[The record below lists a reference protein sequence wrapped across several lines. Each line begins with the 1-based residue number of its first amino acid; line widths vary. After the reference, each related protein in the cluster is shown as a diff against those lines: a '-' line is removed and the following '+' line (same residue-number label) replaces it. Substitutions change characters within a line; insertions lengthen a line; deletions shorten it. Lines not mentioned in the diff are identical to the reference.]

1 MTAKNPFIAGN
12 WVRGKN
18 FFGRQK
24 LISEILE
31 GRRNYLWVTGTR
43 RVGKTS
49 LLKQIEYLIQQD
61 EHSKKYASLFWD
73 MQGSRDLKGLK
84 ESLLE
89 SVEDADSQFSQLGV
103 DVSRLEE
110 EDLFGILRK
119 LKRAV
124 KNANS
129 NLMLL
134 CDEVE
139 ELINIEKNNPE
150 VLPKLR
156 RFFQRGDHVYTVLT
170 STKRLAVLEQAS
182 IPDTSPF
189 LHGFV
194 PPVYLPRFEHEDSA
208 ALIGQWNFSAD
219 IVEEIIKKT
228 AHHPYLIQL
237 LCSRLIDSND
247 IGKVIAEISQDEM
260 ISHFFS
266 VDFQTLEN
274 SEKEILLCLLQ
285 NKKLT
290 LGKLQSLS
298 GEPSDKLIK
307 ELYQLM
313 QLGFIKQTEHYYC
326 VSNYFFGQW
335 LEREKQKL
343 YSESTLK
350 RAETLP
356 DSAPA
361 ITVAVGL
368 PEIGDSLAQHEIL
381 GKLGS
386 GGMGVVFKGRD
397 LKLNRLVALKILS
410 PDLMNDSE
418 LRKRFILEAQTSSA
432 MNHQNI
438 CTIYQTGEDTG
449 LSFISMEYIEG
460 HNLRDWS
467 QIHQDIP
474 GKLNIAIQTGKGFIH
489 AHSKGIVHRDIKPEN
504 IMVTKEGVAKITDF
518 GLAKTLKPV
527 DQHLTKSGTT
537 LGTLSYMSPEQASG
551 LDTDYRADIFSF
563 GILLYELF
571 AGQLPFSGKF
581 ELSVLYSILNEEPV
595 PICEVNSELPGAL
608 GKVVSK
614 AMQKHKEKRFESMAE
629 LVSELELILEKSRNL

>member
-24 LISEILE
+24 LINEILE
-31 GRRNYLWVTGTR
+31 GRRHYLWVAGTR

-49 LLKQIEYLIQQD
+49 LLKQLEYLILQGESSD
-61 EHSKKYASLFWD
+61 KYVSLFWD
-73 MQGSRDLKGLK
+73 MQGSRDLNGLK

-89 SVEDADSQFSQLGV
+89 SVEDAEPQFSQLGV

-110 EDLFGILRK
+110 QDLFGILRT

-124 KNANS
+124 KDANS

-156 RFFQRGDHVYTVLT
+156 RFFQHGDNIYTVLT
-170 STKRLAVLEQAS
+170 STRRLGILEQTS

-194 PPVYLPRFEHEDSA
+194 PPIYLPRFEHEDSV
-208 ALIGQWNFSAD
+208 ALIGQWNFSGD
-219 IVEEIIKKT
+219 IIEEIIEKT
-228 AHHPYLIQL
+228 DHHPYLIQL
-237 LCSRLIDSND
+237 LCTRLIDSND
-247 IGKVIAEISQDEM
+247 IGKVIAEISQDDM

-266 VDFQTLEN
+266 VDFRTLES
-274 SEKEILLCLLQ
+274 SEKEILLCLLH

-290 LGKLQSLS
+290 LGKLQNLC
-298 GEPSDKLIK
+298 GAPSEKLIK
-307 ELYQLM
+307 QLYQLM
-313 QLGFIKQTEHYYC
+313 QLGFIKQTDRYYC

-343 YSESTLK
+343 YSDSTLK

-356 DSAPA
+356 DSDPSLTPA
-361 ITVAVGL
+361 AGL
-368 PEIGDSLAQHEIL
+368 PEIGDSLAQHKIL

-397 LKLNRLVALKILS
+397 QKLNRLVALKILS

-418 LRKRFILEAQTSSA
+418 LRQRFILEAQAASA

-438 CTIYQTGEDTG
+438 CTIYQTGEDAG
-449 LSFISMEYIEG
+449 LSFISMEYIDG

-467 QIHQDIP
+467 QIHRDIP

-518 GLAKTLKPV
+518 GLAKTLTPV
-527 DQHLTKSGTT
+527 DPHLTKSGTT

-551 LDTDYRADIFSF
+551 LDTDHRADIFSF
-563 GILLYELF
+563 GIVLYELF
-571 AGQLPFSGKF
+571 SGQLPFTGKF
-581 ELSVLYSILNEEPV
+581 ELSVLYSILNEDPV
-595 PICEVNSELPGAL
+595 PISKVNSELPEAL
-608 GKVVSK
+608 DKIIWK
-614 AMQKHKEKRFESMAE
+614 ALQKDKAKRYESMSE
-629 LVSELELILEKSRNL
+629 LVGELELLLEKGR

>member
-1 MTAKNPFIAGN
+1 MTVKNPFIAGN

-24 LISEILE
+24 LINEILE
-31 GRRNYLWVTGTR
+31 GRRNYLWITGTR

-49 LLKQIEYLIQQD
+49 LLKQIEYLILQG

-73 MQGSRDLKGLK
+73 MQGSRDLNGLK

-89 SVEDADSQFSQLGV
+89 SIEDADSQFSQLGV
-103 DVSRLEE
+103 DISRLEE
-110 EDLFGILRK
+110 EDLFGILRR

-124 KNANS
+124 KDANL

-156 RFFQRGDHVYTVLT
+156 RFFQRGDNIYTVLT

-194 PPVYLPRFEHEDSA
+194 PPIYLPRFEHEDSA
-208 ALIGQWNFSAD
+208 ALIGQWHFSED

-266 VDFQTLEN
+266 VDFQTLER

-285 NKKLT
+285 NKKLS

-298 GEPSDKLIK
+298 GQPSEKLIK
-307 ELYQLM
+307 QLYQLM
-313 QLGFIKQTEHYYC
+313 QLGFIKQTDRYYC

-343 YSESTLK
+343 YSDSTLK

-356 DSAPA
+356 DSDPSS
-361 ITVAVGL
+361 TVAVGL
-368 PEIGDSLAQHEIL
+368 PEIGDNLAQHEIL

-397 LKLNRLVALKILS
+397 QKLNRLVALKILS

-418 LRKRFILEAQTSSA
+418 LKKRFILEAQAASA

-438 CTIYQTGEDTG
+438 CTIYQTGEKAG

-467 QIHQDIP
+467 QIHRDIP
-474 GKLNIAIQTGKGFIH
+474 GKLNIAIQMGKGFIH
-489 AHSKGIVHRDIKPEN
+489 AHSKDIVHRDIKPEN

-551 LDTDYRADIFSF
+551 LDTDHRSDIFSF
-563 GILLYELF
+563 GVLLYELF
-571 AGQLPFSGKF
+571 SGRLPFSGKF
-581 ELSVLYSILNEEPV
+581 ELSVLYSILNEDPV
-595 PICEVNSELPGAL
+595 PVCEINSELPGTL
-608 GKVVSK
+608 GKIIGK
-614 AMQKHKEKRFESMAE
+614 ALQKHKEKRFESMGK
-629 LVSELELILEKSRNL
+629 LVGELEKLGEFL